1 MKSLPPA
8 IGRIGVFGALCA
20 AAFTLGACRGE
31 EESRPASD
39 GTAAQAPAGP
49 VLRTPWPA
57 IEGTA
62 RYAVDTG
69 ASEIYWL
76 LGKTGAMAAVAH
88 VHAISAAGYEGTVV
102 VDGANPQ
109 ASRFELVFPV
119 EAFVVDDPELRARL
133 GEEFSGTPSANDIA
147 GTRTNMLSAGLLNGT
162 LFKEVRLTGR
172 APAQGAATIPVE
184 IEIVGRTFSFELP
197 GSIAVDA
204 ESVEAEGAFTLSH
217 ADLGLTPFSA
227 LGGAIAVADDIR
239 FVYKIRANRVPG
251 ASAGN

>member
-8 IGRIGVFGALCA
+8 TRRIAVIGAFCVAAVALA
-20 AAFTLGACRGE
+20 GCRGE
-31 EESRPASD
+31 EEPRAIDDGAAARAS
-39 GTAAQAPAGP
+39 AGA

-62 RYAVDTG
+62 RYAVDPD

-76 LGKTGAMAAVAH
+76 LGKTGAMARLAH
-88 VHAISAAGYEGTVV
+88 VHTISAAGYEGTVV
-102 VDGANPQ
+102 VDGANPE

-133 GEEFSGTPSANDIA
+133 GEEFSGTPSENDIA
-147 GTRTNMLSAGLLNGT
+147 GTRTNMLSEGLLNGA
-162 LFKEVRLTGR
+162 LFKQVRLTGR
-172 APAQGAATIPVE
+172 APAQGAAAIPVE
-184 IEIVGRTFSFELP
+184 IEIVGRTFTFDLP

-204 ESVEAEGAFTLSH
+204 QTIEAEGSFTLSH
-217 ADLGLTPFSA
+217 ADLGLTPFTA

-239 FVYKIRANRVPG
+239 FVYKIRANRVPD
-251 ASAGN
+251 AAAGN